1 MVASSSRPGAAMV
14 LHQPV
19 RELITRTMTLA
30 DYRTNRAAGVIAG
43 AGWCLAVGLQSLRYR
58 DMSTSLV
65 SLWNLGLGQIGAITL
80 ITSGLGLGSTNRGS
94 VASTSKLMGSVLLA
108 NTPQGFFSVLYLMYN
123 GLFTCMLTEKEWQT
137 FAHTRMPLRV
147 SAPQPGQHSTY
158 YLQLPYLYS
167 IPLLFFSGLMHW
179 LISQSIFLAYVQ
191 SYDNNGVRNPGYDI
205 VTCGYSP
212 IAIVM
217 SLFIGCLMV
226 LAFLL
231 LGLQQYPA
239 GLPLARNRS
248 DFIKAACVRPPRDSG
263 AATASVMWGL
273 REKDGESRYVFSSY
287 EVQTLPYQA
296 AKYKTASE
304 SWDIFAAR
312 ICLPCRQL
320 RAAVHRRGAICSAEA
335 KRREKFA
342 KLFDKD

>member
-1 MVASSSRPGAAMV
+1 M
-14 LHQPV
+14 
-19 RELITRTMTLA
+19 
-30 DYRTNRAAGVIAG
+30 GVIAA
-43 AGWCLAVGLQSLRYR
+43 AGWCLAIGLISLQYR

-65 SLWNLGLGQIGAITL
+65 SLWNLGLGQIGATTL
-80 ITSGLGLGSTNRGS
+80 ITSGLGVSTNS
-94 VASTSKLMGSVLLA
+94 ASIESTSKLMGSVLLA

-123 GLFTCMLTEKEWQT
+123 GLFTCMLTEKEWQA

-147 SAPQPGQHSTY
+147 SASQPGQRSTY

-167 IPLLFFSGLMHW
+167 IPLIFFSGLMHW

-191 SYDNNGVRNPGYDI
+191 SYDNNGVRDPDYDI

-212 IAIVM
+212 IAIVL
-217 SLFIGCLMV
+217 SLFIGCQMV

-248 DFIKAACVRPPRDSG
+248 DFIKAACVRPPQDSG
-263 AATASVMWGL
+263 AATSSVMWGL
-273 REKDGESRYVFSSY
+273 RERDGESRYVFSSY

-296 AKYKTASE
+296 ARYKTARA
-304 SWDIFAAR
+304 SWGNLASR
-312 ICLPCRQL
+312 MCLPPKQL
-320 RAAVHRRGAICSAEA
+320 RLAVHRRWAMYSAER
-335 KRREKFA
+335 KRREKVA
-342 KLFDKD
+342 KLFDEAWNSDLASLLQIGDRSNIA

>member
-1 MVASSSRPGAAMV
+1 MV
-14 LHQPV
+14 LHHPV
-19 RELITRTMTLA
+19 REVITRTMTLA

-43 AGWCLAVGLQSLRYR
+43 AGSCLAAGLQSLRYR
-58 DMSTSLV
+58 DMSTSLA

-80 ITSGLGLGSTNRGS
+80 ITSGLGLGSTNRGA

-123 GLFTCMLTEKEWQT
+123 GLFTCMLTEEEWQA

-147 SAPQPGQHSTY
+147 SAPQPGQRSTY

-167 IPLLFFSGLMHW
+167 LPLIFFSGLMHW

-191 SYDNNGVRNPGYDI
+191 TYDSDGLRIPDYDI

-212 IAIVM
+212 IAIIF

-231 LGLQQYPA
+231 LGLQQYSA

-248 DFIKAACVRPPRDSG
+248 NLIKAACVRPPQDSG
-263 AATASVMWGL
+263 AATSSVMWGL

-287 EVQTLPYQA
+287 EVQALPYQA
-296 AKYKTASE
+296 AVYKTGRE
-304 SWDIFAAR
+304 SWDHLAVR
-312 ICLPCRQL
+312 ICLPYRQL
-320 RAAVHRRGAICSAEA
+320 RAAAHRRGAILLTER
-335 KRREKFA
+335 KRREKLA
-342 KLFDKD
+342 HLFDED

>member
-1 MVASSSRPGAAMV
+1 MV
-14 LHQPV
+14 LHCSV
-19 RELITRTMTLA
+19 RDSIRKMTTLA
-30 DYRTNRAAGVIAG
+30 DYCTNRAAGVIAA
-43 AGWCLAVGLQSLRYR
+43 AGSLLAVGLSSLKNR
-58 DMSTSLV
+58 DMSTRLV
-65 SLWNLGLGQIGAITL
+65 SLWNLGLGQIGGTTL
-80 ITSGLGLGSTNRGS
+80 ITDGLGVSSTNS
-94 VASTSKLMGSVLLA
+94 VSIESSSKLMGSVLLA

-147 SAPQPGQHSTY
+147 SAPQPGQRSTY

-167 IPLLFFSGLMHW
+167 IPLIFFSGLMHW

-212 IAIVM
+212 IAIVL

-248 DFIKAACVRPPRDSG
+248 DFIKAACVRPPQDSG
-263 AATASVMWGL
+263 AATSSVKWGL

-287 EVQTLPYQA
+287 EVQNLPYQA

-304 SWDIFAAR
+304 SWDNLAAR

-320 RAAVHRRGAICSAEA
+320 RAAVHRRGAMCSAEA

-342 KLFDKD
+342 KLFDED

>member
-1 MVASSSRPGAAMV
+1 
-14 LHQPV
+14 
-19 RELITRTMTLA
+19 MTSA
-30 DYRTNRAAGVIAG
+30 DYRTTRAAGVIAA
-43 AGWCLAVGLQSLRYR
+43 AGSCLAVGLQSLQYR
-58 DMSTSLV
+58 DLSTSLV
-65 SLWNLGLGQIGAITL
+65 SLWNLGLGQIGASTL
-80 ITSGLGLGSTNRGS
+80 ITSGLGVSSTNS
-94 VASTSKLMGSVLLA
+94 VSVESASKLMGSVLLA

-147 SAPQPGQHSTY
+147 SAPQPGQRSTY

-212 IAIVM
+212 IAIIL
-217 SLFIGCLMV
+217 SIFIGCQMV

-231 LGLQQYPA
+231 LGLQRYPA

-248 DFIKAACVRPPRDSG
+248 DYIKAACVRPPQDSG
-263 AATASVMWGL
+263 AATSSVMWGL

-287 EVQTLPYQA
+287 EVQALPYQA
-296 AKYKTASE
+296 PKYKTARE
-304 SWDIFAAR
+304 SWDNVAAR
-312 ICLPCRQL
+312 ICIPCRQL
-320 RAAVHRRGAICSAEA
+320 RAALHRRWAMYSAEG
-335 KRREKFA
+335 KRREKLA
-342 KLFDKD
+342 KLFEED